1 MSNDLTTTT
10 GAPNGGAEF
19 SREDLSLVGDAFDSP
34 SILPEAEIDKELKE
48 ITALRRTDRREYNK
62 DSALHQR
69 ELALLAMKQRWTE
82 SNDQGHRWRASAA
95 QILTSMPD
103 ADKFE
108 ASYDALWANLDEA
121 ARDAIRYEL
130 ALPATQY
137 PARPAS
143 QEDIDRFANSDV
155 GTELV
160 KEWAGRAPKKLA
172 LLQGRVE
179 RLTARTSDEAIAWF
193 ESLPLAQAK
202 AVINVMTG

>member
-1 MSNDLTTTT
+1 MSNDLIPTS
-10 GAPNGGAEF
+10 GAANGAAEF
-19 SREDLSLVGDAFDSP
+19 SREDLALVGDAFAAP
-34 SILPEAEIDKELKE
+34 SILPEADIDRELKE
-48 ITALRRTDRREYNK
+48 IAKYRRDDRRSYTK
-62 DSALHQR
+62 DDSIQKR
-69 ELALLAMKQRWTE
+69 ERALLEMKQRWTE
-82 SNDQGHRWRASAA
+82 SNDQGHRWRARAA

-160 KEWAGRAPKKLA
+160 KEWGGRAPKKLA
-172 LLQGRVE
+172 LLRARVE